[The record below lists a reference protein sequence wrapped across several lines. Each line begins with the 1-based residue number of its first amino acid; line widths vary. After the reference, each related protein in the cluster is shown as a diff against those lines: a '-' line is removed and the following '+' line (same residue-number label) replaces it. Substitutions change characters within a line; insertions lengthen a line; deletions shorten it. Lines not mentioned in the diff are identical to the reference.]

1 MDRFTGRAN
10 LYLSMDVNEM
20 ERNNQLEE
28 KLDAIANGLFKLS
41 YWLVILTCFGFL
53 ALLVL
58 FLFGDYVGIVYKDH
72 DVVEWCE
79 EYHPTW
85 SYEQCES
92 MVAR

>member
-1 MDRFTGRAN
+1 MDRAN
-10 LYLSMDVNEM
+10 PYLSMDVSKMELKRNE
-20 ERNNQLEE
+20 EE

-41 YWLVILTCFGFL
+41 YWLVIITCFGFL
-53 ALLVL
+53 ALFIL

-92 MVAR
+92 MVGR